1 MSNEQLAHIVYAFVV
16 LRFVHAFFFV
26 MALQP
31 FRTLTWL
38 VGAGAMVTQAVVA
51 LDLATAA
58 DPLAAAFIITAAV
71 LQLKLILI
79 HVWTVRARCQHDD
92 EAQPE
97 DKTNRGFRMISKV
110 VGAVLAHGPMSKPPE
125 LVERLAK
132 NAAENEQFF
141 MLVTLAL
148 VHAPAGA
155 RHCGWPN
162 EALVKIVYAFV
173 ALRFVHAFFF
183 LMAFQPFRTITWLV
197 SAGAMITQAV
207 VALDFKEGIAA
218 FFGIHVFPAGLCA
231 AIVFQMLY
239 VVGSRHFEGSN
250 SEVEPLA
257 QTLLSHGAQSAPV
270 KV

>member
-1 MSNEQLAHIVYAFVV
+1 
-16 LRFVHAFFFV
+16 
-26 MALQP
+26 MASPAL
-31 FRTLTWL
+31 
-38 VGAGAMVTQAVVA
+38 GAEMPAIDGG
-51 LDLATAA
+51 
-58 DPLAAAFIITAAV
+58 DPLVEAFIIAAT
-71 LQLKLILI
+71 LMGLKLLVV

-155 RHCGWPN
+155 RHCSWPN
-162 EALVKIVYAFV
+162 ETLVKVVYAFV

-183 LMAFQPFRTITWLV
+183 LMAIQPFRTITWLV
-197 SAGAMITQAV
+197 SAGVMITQAV
-207 VALDFKEGIAA
+207 VALDFKEGIVA
-218 FFGIHVFPAGLCA
+218 FLGICVFPAGLCA

-250 SEVEPLA
+250 SEAEPLA
-257 QTLLSHGAQSAPV
+257 QTLLSHGVQSAPV
-270 KV
+270 KA